1 MFKAECKRIVEYDL
15 KVSKDI
21 VSFCQWIL
29 DEDQGD
35 TFCNEYTIEE
45 LIDAIANRAPS
56 VGIVGDEINIE
67 YEK

>member
-1 MFKAECKRIVEYDL
+1 MFKAECKRVVEYNL

-29 DEDQGD
+29 DADQGD
-35 TFCNEYTIEE
+35 TFYNEYTIEE

-56 VGIVGDEINIE
+56 VAITDDEINIE
-67 YEK
+67 YE